1 MMNTW
6 LSIRTFIQVS
16 LILCA
21 LFTLTACGSSS
32 DLPRLSSNAVI
43 LSFGDSL
50 TRGKGAE
57 DHQSYPAVLQALTK
71 RKVINA
77 GINGEI
83 SEHGLNRL
91 PALLDQHSPDLLIL
105 CHGGNDI
112 LQKRDLN
119 RMGENVRKMISL
131 AAERDIPVVLLG
143 VPRPGLFLSSAD
155 IYEEIADTMGV
166 VFIED
171 LIPDVLSDKSLK
183 SDVAHPNQH
192 GYERIAKSIYD
203 VLQDLGAI

>member
-1 MMNTW
+1 MKILWQSQGIFKLVPVLLLT
-6 LSIRTFIQVS
+6 IFI
-16 LILCA
+16 
-21 LFTLTACGSSS
+21 LTGCGSSG
-32 DLPRLSSNAVI
+32 DLPPLPTNAVI
-43 LSFGDSL
+43 LSFGDSI

-57 DHQSYPAVLQALTK
+57 DHQSYPAILQNLTN

-83 SEHGLNRL
+83 SEEGLNRL

-119 RMGENVRKMISL
+119 VMGENVRKMISL
-131 AAERDIPVVLLG
+131 ARERNIPVVLLG

-155 IYEEIADTMGV
+155 IYSEIAETTGV

-171 LIPDVLSDKSLK
+171 LIADVLSDNSLK
-183 SDVAHPNQH
+183 SDVAHPNQY
-192 GYERIAKSIYD
+192 GYEEMAKSIYT
-203 VLQDLGAI
+203 VLDDHGAI

>member
-1 MMNTW
+1 MKTSW
-6 LSIRTFIQVS
+6 LSLKPYIQVFIVS
-16 LILCA
+16 CVLSILI
-21 LFTLTACGSSS
+21 ACGSSN
-32 DLPRLSSNAVI
+32 DLPRLSSSAVI

-50 TRGKGAE
+50 TKGKGAD
-57 DHQSYPAVLQALTK
+57 DHQSYPAILQNLTN

-83 SEHGLNRL
+83 SEEGLNRL
-91 PALLDQHSPDLLIL
+91 PALLEQHSPDLLIL

-119 RMGENVRKMISL
+119 IMGENVRKMIAM
-131 AAERDIPVVLLG
+131 AAQRNIPVVLLG
-143 VPRPGLFLSSAD
+143 VPRPGLFLSSD
-155 IYEEIADTMGV
+155 EIYSKIADETSV

-183 SDVAHPNQH
+183 SDIAHPNSN
-192 GYERIAKSIYD
+192 GYEQIAKTIYD
-203 VLQDLGAI
+203 VLQDHGAI

>member
-1 MMNTW
+1 MKTSW
-6 LSIRTFIQVS
+6 LSLKPYIQVFLVS
-16 LILCA
+16 CVLSILI
-21 LFTLTACGSSS
+21 ACGSSN
-32 DLPRLSSNAVI
+32 DLPRLSSSAVI

-50 TRGKGAE
+50 TKGKGAD
-57 DHQSYPAVLQALTK
+57 DHQSYPAILQNLTN

-83 SEHGLNRL
+83 SEEGLNRL
-91 PALLDQHSPDLLIL
+91 PALLEQHSPDLLIL

-119 RMGENVRKMISL
+119 IMGENVRKMIAM
-131 AAERDIPVVLLG
+131 AAQRNIPVVLLG
-143 VPRPGLFLSSAD
+143 VPRPGLFLSSD
-155 IYEEIADTMGV
+155 EIYSKIADETSV

-183 SDVAHPNQH
+183 SDIAHPNSN
-192 GYERIAKSIYD
+192 GYEQIAKTIYD
-203 VLQDLGAI
+203 VLQEHDAI

>member
-1 MMNTW
+1 MKTSW
-6 LSIRTFIQVS
+6 LSLKPYIQVFLVS
-16 LILCA
+16 CVLSILI
-21 LFTLTACGSSS
+21 ACGSSN
-32 DLPRLSSNAVI
+32 DLPRLSSSAVI

-50 TRGKGAE
+50 TKGKGAD
-57 DHQSYPAVLQALTK
+57 DHQSYPAILQNLTN

-83 SEHGLNRL
+83 SEEGLNRL
-91 PALLDQHSPDLLIL
+91 PALLEQHSPDLLIL

-119 RMGENVRKMISL
+119 IMGENVRKMIAM
-131 AAERDIPVVLLG
+131 AAQRNIPVMLLG
-143 VPRPGLFLSSAD
+143 VPRPGLFLSSD
-155 IYEEIADTMGV
+155 EIYSKIADETGV

-183 SDVAHPNQH
+183 SDIAHPNSN
-192 GYERIAKSIYD
+192 GYEQIAKTIYD
-203 VLQDLGAI
+203 VLQDHGAI

>member
-1 MMNTW
+1 
-6 LSIRTFIQVS
+6 
-16 LILCA
+16 
-21 LFTLTACGSSS
+21 
-32 DLPRLSSNAVI
+32 
-43 LSFGDSL
+43 
-50 TRGKGAE
+50 
-57 DHQSYPAVLQALTK
+57 
-71 RKVINA
+71 
-77 GINGEI
+77 
-83 SEHGLNRL
+83 
-91 PALLDQHSPDLLIL
+91 
-105 CHGGNDI
+105 
-112 LQKRDLN
+112 
-119 RMGENVRKMISL
+119 MGENVRKMISL